1 MSPSRHQQ
9 GRAWGLQRWRG
20 GCAPRAGKVG
30 NLGFADDVGWFSHRS
45 PLCHFFSSALSAV
58 DGVTLLWSLS
68 SLYLRSIARISSFFC
83 VNGQYL
89 SPPAVIGVKSCLI
102 KFISYGNYK

>member
-1 MSPSRHQQ
+1 MSPSRHQP
-9 GRAWGLQRWRG
+9 GGAWGLPRWRG

-45 PLCHFFSSALSAV
+45 PLCHFFSSALSVA

-68 SLYLRSIARISSFFC
+68 SLYLRSIARILPLFC
-83 VNGQYL
+83 IHGQYL
-89 SPPAVIGVKSCLI
+89 SQPAVIAVKSCLN
-102 KFISYGNYK
+102 KS

>member
-9 GRAWGLQRWRG
+9 GGAWSLPRWRG
-20 GCAPRAGKVG
+20 GCSTPAGKVG
-30 NLGFADDVGWFSHRS
+30 NLGVADVVGWFSPRS
-45 PLCHFFSSALSAV
+45 PLCHFFSSALSVA

-68 SLYLRSIARISSFFC
+68 SLYLRSIARFSSFFFIH
-83 VNGQYL
+83 GQYL